1 MDAVVPPTII
11 SLAACGLFAFEE
23 VSFGLRNQRSW
34 DMLYIKL
41 IKKRWS
47 LGHEEWT
54 KLDFVEGQTWV
65 KRSPCTA
72 NSWVM
77 WRQKESLCYI
87 HDPWITTYIRDWPTK
102 RIIIPRRE
110 NELGTRNKERWTGQ
124 NLRQEI
130 HRGQRLKNNVAV
142 THLLSLFFLFLSFFT
157 IKFSIL
163 HIYLLNLLWIQ

>member
-65 KRSPCTA
+65 K
-72 NSWVM
+72 
-77 WRQKESLCYI
+77 KESMYC
-87 HDPWITTYIRDWPTK
+87 K
-102 RIIIPRRE
+102 F
-110 NELGTRNKERWTGQ
+110 LGNVKAKGVFMLHTWSLNN
-124 NLRQEI
+124 NLYTWFDQPK
-130 HRGQRLKNNVAV
+130 G
-142 THLLSLFFLFLSFFT
+142 
-157 IKFSIL
+157 
-163 HIYLLNLLWIQ
+163 

>member
-1 MDAVVPPTII
+1 LRTPFASKISDLFFWKILRILFTRPCLAIAWILKMETSVLETVIFIDEFQLFDESFCLFSLSNVLTSFLSDLMDAVVPPTII

-34 DMLYIKL
+34 DMLCIKL

-54 KLDFVEGQTWV
+54 KLHFVEVQTWV

-77 WRQKESLCYI
+77 WGQKESMCYI
-87 HDPWITTYIRDWPTK
+87 HDI
-102 RIIIPRRE
+102 
-110 NELGTRNKERWTGQ
+110 
-124 NLRQEI
+124 
-130 HRGQRLKNNVAV
+130 LK
-142 THLLSLFFLFLSFFT
+142 
-157 IKFSIL
+157 
-163 HIYLLNLLWIQ
+163 